1 VRQFKNVFNENE
13 TGQTQNMTGKGYTI
27 RMDGT
32 AEICIGGIEIK
43 GISPFVNDA
52 PFLPFSVS
60 ASSVFPAVIQLL
72 PYSQQIRYS
81 TVHS

>member
-1 VRQFKNVFNENE
+1 VRQFKKVFNENE

-60 ASSVFPAVIQLL
+60 ASSDEISFTLSICIGSASV
-72 PYSQQIRYS
+72 YR
-81 TVHS
+81 